1 MNEKPT
7 NEQEN
12 IDPNV
17 NQRDDLLSAA
27 TLKKKEVQSK
37 NSKRKKTWIDKLRP
51 KGKCKQV
58 KSAIPPKSAKAK
70 KKGTKVCC
78 KLATYIMYACC
89 CHSNQN

>member
-17 NQRDDLLSAA
+17 NQRDDFLSAA
-27 TLKKKEVQSK
+27 TLKKQEVQLK

-51 KGKCKQV
+51 KGKCKQ
-58 KSAIPPKSAKAK
+58 AKSAKAK
-70 KKGTKVCC
+70 KKVTKVRC

-89 CHSNQN
+89 SHSSQN